1 MKRNAEEIKRDLSH
15 VYWIGGISR
24 GGKSTVAESL
34 KEEFGFSI
42 YDHDKKWLGG
52 DHVRMAD
59 PDRHP
64 TMFKYRDLYEDL
76 TNQSFL
82 ASGPVETLVE
92 EFEREMVQSKYRE
105 KPEPWSD
112 KDVEWHLK
120 WRVRWKE
127 RANSQAE
134 GLRLKV
140 VETGG
145 SSSLEHTIDLVK
157 THFGLCS

>member
-1 MKRNAEEIKRDLSH
+1 
-15 VYWIGGISR
+15 
-24 GGKSTVAESL
+24 
-34 KEEFGFSI
+34 
-42 YDHDKKWLGG
+42 
-52 DHVRMAD
+52 
-59 PDRHP
+59 
-64 TMFKYRDLYEDL
+64 MFKYRDLYEDL